1 MVHNAHAIAQI
12 AAIVGAIYAFVPRSL
27 SWQLKLVGVRSVILG
42 CSASV
47 NAVLLGSLDPF
58 RVLLLYWSAPFL
70 LTFAA
75 THLIARAASAQSS
88 RCTPTARW
96 TDATRTRAW
105 SSLVGRAAW
114 LPTSP
119 AEHDLVASL
128 TYTLTR
134 SATPTRVDRMYEV
147 VHIDE
152 RPTAEGQLDP
162 ASEARSSRHAGGL
175 ASTHAGT
182 YPSLVD
188 AEAAGAAASHSRP
201 GDAAPLS
208 LSSSLLC
215 SRDVDRDESSSYYS
229 DKVEDS
235 YGWSSA
241 SGETHRAGKG
251 HFGGS

>member
-1 MVHNAHAIAQI
+1 MMHNAHAIAQI

-75 THLIARAASAQSS
+75 THLIARAAS
-88 RCTPTARW
+88 
-96 TDATRTRAW
+96 
-105 SSLVGRAAW
+105 RAAW

-119 AEHDLVASL
+119 AEHDLVTSL

-134 SATPTRVDRMYEV
+134 SATLTRVDRMYEV

>member
-1 MVHNAHAIAQI
+1 VFAALSLLDAASHATSGTLQLLSSLDGMREVCDGMVHNAHAIAQI
-12 AAIVGAIYAFVPRSL
+12 AAIVGAVYAFVPRSL

-75 THLIARAASAQSS
+75 THLIARAAS
-88 RCTPTARW
+88 
-96 TDATRTRAW
+96 
-105 SSLVGRAAW
+105 RAAW

-119 AEHDLVASL
+119 AEHDFVAGL
-128 TYTLTR
+128 TYTLAR
-134 SATPTRVDRMYEV
+134 SCTLARVGRRYEV

-152 RPTAEGQLDP
+152 RETAEGQLDP
-162 ASEARSSRHAGGL
+162 ASEGRSSRHAGGL

-188 AEAAGAAASHSRP
+188 AEEGGP
-201 GDAAPLS
+201 GDTAPLS

-215 SRDVDRDESSSYYS
+215 SRDGSDSSYYS

>member
-1 MVHNAHAIAQI
+1 MHDAHAIAQI

-27 SWQLKLVGVRSVILG
+27 SWQLKLVGARSVILG

-88 RCTPTARW
+88 RCAPTARW
-96 TDATRTRAW
+96 TDATRPVLGAP
-105 SSLVGRAAW
+105 LVGRAAW

-119 AEHDLVASL
+119 AERWLPTSPAEHDFVASL
-128 TYTLTR
+128 AYTLAR
-134 SATPTRVDRMYEV
+134 SCTLARVGRGYEV

-152 RPTAEGQLDP
+152 RETAEGQLDP
-162 ASEARSSRHAGGL
+162 ASEERSSRHAGGL
-175 ASTHAGT
+175 ASVDAGT

-188 AEAAGAAASHSRP
+188 AEEGGP
-201 GDAAPLS
+201 GDTAPLS

-215 SRDVDRDESSSYYS
+215 SRDGSDSSYYS

>member
-1 MVHNAHAIAQI
+1 MR
-12 AAIVGAIYAFVPRSL
+12 PD
-27 SWQLKLVGVRSVILG
+27 
-42 CSASV
+42 
-47 NAVLLGSLDPF
+47 GSLDG
-58 RVLLLYWSAPFL
+58 R
-70 LTFAA
+70 
-75 THLIARAASAQSS
+75 
-88 RCTPTARW
+88 
-96 TDATRTRAW
+96 DATRAW

-119 AEHDLVASL
+119 AEHDLVAGL
-128 TYTLTR
+128 TYTLAR
-134 SATPTRVDRMYEV
+134 SCTLARVGRRYEV

-152 RPTAEGQLDP
+152 RETAEGQLDP
-162 ASEARSSRHAGGL
+162 ASEGRSSRHAGGL
-175 ASTHAGT
+175 ASVDAGT

-188 AEAAGAAASHSRP
+188 AEEGGP

-251 HFGGS
+251 HIGGS